1 MSVSNRFWKVLGAT
15 ALLIT
20 FICLSL
26 LIYSYVTSLILM
38 KDEIT
43 FSASIFVCF
52 FASPIILYTFSCSV
66 FFFIYDR
73 QPKHNILISKYL
85 IMLALTSLFF
95 SVPVSLYVGYKLKH
109 DGYLT
114 CDKISW
120 MSPTTYVKDLS
131 LCK

>member
-1 MSVSNRFWKVLGAT
+1 MKNRLWKILGAS
-15 ALLIT
+15 ALLII

-26 LIYSYVTSLILM
+26 LIYSYAISLILM

-43 FSASIFVCF
+43 FSTSVFMSF
-52 FASPIILYTFSCSV
+52 FAIPLILYALSGSV
-66 FFFIYDR
+66 FFFIFDR
-73 QPKHNILISKYL
+73 LPKHNMLVVRYL
-85 IMLALTSLFF
+85 TRLALASLIFGL
-95 SVPVSLYVGYKLKH
+95 PISLYVSYKLSH

>member
-1 MSVSNRFWKVLGAT
+1 M
-15 ALLIT
+15 LIL

-26 LIYSYVTSLILM
+26 LIYSYTISLVLM

-43 FSASIFVCF
+43 FSTSVFMSF
-52 FASPIILYTFSCSV
+52 FAIPLILYALSGSV
-66 FFFIYDR
+66 FFFIFDR
-73 QPKHNILISKYL
+73 LPKHNMLVVRYL
-85 IMLALTSLFF
+85 TRLALASLIFGL
-95 SVPVSLYVGYKLKH
+95 PVSLYVSYKLNH

>member
-1 MSVSNRFWKVLGAT
+1 MKNRLWKILGAS
-15 ALLIT
+15 ALLIL

-26 LIYSYVTSLILM
+26 LIYSYAISLVLM

-43 FSASIFVCF
+43 FSTSVFMSF
-52 FASPIILYTFSCSV
+52 FAIPLILYALSGSV
-66 FFFIYDR
+66 FFFIFDR
-73 QPKHNILISKYL
+73 LPKHNMLVVRYL
-85 IMLALTSLFF
+85 TRLALASLIFGL
-95 SVPVSLYVGYKLKH
+95 PVSLYVSYKLNH

-120 MSPTTYVKDLS
+120 MSPTTYVKNLS

>member
-1 MSVSNRFWKVLGAT
+1 VKNRYWKILGAT
-15 ALLIT
+15 ALLIIFT
-20 FICLSL
+20 GGTLM
-26 LIYSYVTSLILM
+26 IYSYATSLILM

-43 FSASIFVCF
+43 FSTSIFMCF
-52 FASPIILYTFSCSV
+52 FGSPLLLYVLSGSV
-66 FFFIYDR
+66 FFFIFDR
-73 QPKHNILISKYL
+73 LPKYNKITINYL
-85 IMLALTSLFF
+85 AKLALASILFSL
-95 SVPVSLYVGYKLKH
+95 PVSLYVNYKLKH